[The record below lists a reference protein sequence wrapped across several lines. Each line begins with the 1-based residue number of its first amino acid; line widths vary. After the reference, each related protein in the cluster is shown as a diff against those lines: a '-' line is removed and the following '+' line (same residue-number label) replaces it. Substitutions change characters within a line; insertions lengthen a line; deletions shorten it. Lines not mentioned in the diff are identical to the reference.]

1 MSVRAELSLQ
11 LRPHPP
17 PQHDKVIFLA
27 ASAWG
32 WGVGMGVHTER
43 EKELASRS
51 KSPHLGK
58 KSTDEVRVGPRRGT
72 RGVDRTRNAGQ
83 LQEREPVLSSS

>member
-1 MSVRAELSLQ
+1 
-11 LRPHPP
+11 
-17 PQHDKVIFLA
+17 
-27 ASAWG
+27 
-32 WGVGMGVHTER
+32 MGVHTER
-43 EKELASRS
+43 EKKLASRS

-83 LQEREPVLSSS
+83 LQERASALQLLSGPRRGHKGGLRALSSSWPQGIG

>member
-1 MSVRAELSLQ
+1 
-11 LRPHPP
+11 
-17 PQHDKVIFLA
+17 
-27 ASAWG
+27 
-32 WGVGMGVHTER
+32 MGVHTER

-83 LQEREPVLSSS
+83 LQESQCSPAPERASERPQRGAESPKLELATGNRVRGGKNKPVSL